1 MQNSNTKLS
10 FSIKMGNKSHEM
22 IEMCC
27 SVYDKKLLFSWQ
39 NAGDYAG
46 LRKQGGGL
54 HFLWSSD

>member
-1 MQNSNTKLS
+1 
-10 FSIKMGNKSHEM
+10 MGSKSHEM
-22 IEMCC
+22 IEMYC